1 MTGSQTR
8 QIVFVALALVGLAGT
23 FYFNVQWLDGPF
35 DHTPEGFVRPA
46 FANSA
51 SSSFSVDLTVTFLA
65 AGVFMVAEGGRVG
78 MRRSWLY
85 VVGSMVTA
93 IAFTFPL
100 FLAMRERHLDAAPQT

>member
-1 MTGSQTR
+1 MTGSQIR
-8 QIVFVALALVGLAGT
+8 QVVYVVLALVGLGGT
-23 FYFNVQWLDGPF
+23 MYFNLQWIDGPF
-35 DHTPEGFVRPA
+35 EQSVEGFVRPA

-51 SSSFSVDLTVTFLA
+51 SSSVGVDLTVTFLA
-65 AGVFMVAEGGRVG
+65 ASVFMVVEGGRVG

-100 FLAMRERHLDAAPQT
+100 FLAVRERRLAAAPG